1 MDQRFDKPVRI
12 ALGLAQNVIYTVE
25 EVERA
30 ADLLSYEWPVR
41 TGRRYTEARRAC
53 ILAAEGQI
61 TAREVR
67 QAFVAA
73 AREAGVLRF
82 ALNRG
87 SLTAERQ
94 EFAL

>member
-12 ALGLAQNVIYTVE
+12 ALGPAQNVIYTVE
-25 EVERA
+25 QVERA
-30 ADLLSYEWPVR
+30 SDLLSYQWPVR

-73 AREAGVLRF
+73 AREAGVLR
-82 ALNRG
+82 G
-87 SLTAERQ
+87 SH
-94 EFAL
+94 